1 MEALASSHVVS
12 HTASSRSLPTTVATG
27 RVATSNLSV
36 SRSLANQPHACPR
49 AGPPRRVSF
58 SSLSRCPRRP
68 SASRCRHV
76 VRSLKD
82 AAATSPSAVPS
93 LPSLPSLPS
102 THPLPPQVIP
112 LKDLPAFVA
121 RSPLLQRAGLAQA
134 DVQRDAPAWGALG
147 GELALQLGFV
157 GGKGEGQAQ
166 LEEAQLRRIFQ
177 YYLPVFSWCWRQ
189 LQQHRRQAQGGK
201 TAPTQ
206 APPLVIG
213 ISAPQGCGKTT
224 VVESLEHLFAVTQC
238 TAATVSIDDFYL
250 TAQQQAALREAH
262 PGNRLLE
269 LRGNAGSHDLALGV
283 STLSALKQATAP
295 GEPPGTKVPLPR
307 YDKSAFSGRGDR
319 SPSAQW
325 PGVEGPVDVVLF
337 EGWMLGFHPL
347 PAHQAAAIDPQLGEV
362 NGRLQQYSAWHDMV
376 DSWVV
381 IQVADVDWVFDWRLQ
396 AEVAM
401 RATGKPG
408 MTDEQV
414 HDFVTRY
421 IPAYK
426 AYLPALY
433 ASGPQGSRPDHTLR
447 IDIDQGRNP
456 VG

>member
-1 MEALASSHVVS
+1 MEGGSGRRGNAQVECNQSHN
-12 HTASSRSLPTTVATG
+12 R
-27 RVATSNLSV
+27 
-36 SRSLANQPHACPR
+36 PR
-49 AGPPRRVSF
+49 AAPPQRVSL
-58 SSLSRCPRRP
+58 SSFPRCPRRP
-68 SASRCRHV
+68 SAFPRRHA

-82 AAATSPSAVPS
+82 AAASSPSAIPAPS

-102 THPLPPQVIP
+102 THPAPPQVIP
-112 LKDLPAFVA
+112 LKDIPAFVA
-121 RSPLLQRAGLAQA
+121 RSPLLQRAGLVQA
-134 DVQRDAPAWGALG
+134 DVQRDAAAWGALG

-157 GGKGEGQAQ
+157 GGQGEGKAQ

-189 LQQHRRQAQGGK
+189 LLHHRRQAQGGK
-201 TAPTQ
+201 AAPTQ

-224 VVESLEHLFAVTQC
+224 VVESLHHLFAVTHC

-262 PGNRLLE
+262 PANRLLE

-283 STLSALKQATAP
+283 STLSALKKASAP
-295 GEPPGTKVPLPR
+295 GTRVPLPR

-319 SPSAQW
+319 SPEAAW
-325 PGVEGPVDVVLF
+325 AAVEGPVDVVLF
-337 EGWMLGFHPL
+337 EGWMLGFHAL
-347 PAHQAAAIDPQLGEV
+347 PAHEAAAIDPQLGEV

-376 DSWVV
+376 DSWVI

-433 ASGPQGSRPDHTLR
+433 ASGPKGSRPDHTLR